1 MGLLQLEVLVW
12 ILYSVLIRKL
22 HVNNNTTH
30 NNKSML
36 NACPD
41 RMAVNSS
48 NVC

>member
-30 NNKSML
+30 WGRQISLFVVFTNFE
-36 NACPD
+36 A
-41 RMAVNSS
+41 
-48 NVC
+48 